1 MAEEPELGGSVAG
14 TLRMAALMTAR
25 RAQPP
30 RVVDASTLL
39 MLSAGGESSRV
50 KAVQRVVRRVTADP
64 GYQAWRPP
72 ATPWTDGLLDD
83 AGSGVVSQALREAL
97 LAPRATGWP
106 KGGPV
111 RWHVSV
117 AAALWAA
124 LDEARQAGVGV
135 AGHIHL
141 VAGLLR
147 DPAGA
152 LEGVRADADE
162 LIAAL
167 RAEPAWREPGEP
179 HLPAV
184 AQLDM
189 ARELH
194 DRTGLLGWFD
204 RRLRDGEVGDSR
216 YGSAVAPS
224 VMWEA
229 MRQAVRLDD
238 GPVTAAHLL
247 LGVVSTG
254 AQLRTAGRTLREGL
268 RPYDSAPDVLHA
280 HGLTARRAVEL
291 LPAVRPADPV
301 VVPKGRSQRV
311 IRTIW
316 PAWTAEA
323 VGVVDRAVELARA
336 AGHPATGS
344 SHLVLA
350 ALHDA
355 AAANDTDGTA
365 VPLLRAAG
373 ADPAA
378 VRAAVEQG
386 LAAVEAAP
394 SPGRRADRSPAKAR
408 RLSP

>member
-1 MAEEPELGGSVAG
+1 MSGEPEFGGSVASA
-14 TLRMAALMTAR
+14 LRMAVLMTAR
-25 RAQPP
+25 RELPQ
-30 RVVDASTLL
+30 VVDASVLL
-39 MLSAGGESSRV
+39 SLSAPGESNYL
-50 KAVQRVVRRVTADP
+50 KAMRRVAGRVATES
-64 GYQAWRPP
+64 GHRSWRPP
-72 ATPWTDGLLDD
+72 VTPWTDGLVDD
-83 AGSGVVSQALREAL
+83 TGPDAVSRVLREAL
-97 LAPRATGWP
+97 LTPRATGWP
-106 KGGPV
+106 AGGADV
-111 RWHVSV
+111 RWHAS
-117 AAALWAA
+117 AASALWAA

-152 LEGVRADADE
+152 LEGIRADADD

-167 RAEPAWREPGEP
+167 RAEPAWREPGRP

-184 AQLDM
+184 SQLDM

-194 DRTGLLGWFD
+194 DRTGLAGWFD
-204 RRLRDGEVGDSR
+204 RRVRKGEVGDSR

-229 MRQAVRLDD
+229 MRQTVLLDD

-247 LGVVSTG
+247 LGVAGTG
-254 AQLRTAGRTLREGL
+254 EQLRADGRTLRAAL
-268 RPYDSAPDVLHA
+268 RPFDGAPDVLHA
-280 HGLTARRAVEL
+280 HGVTVRRLVAA
-291 LPAVRPADPV
+291 LPAARPADPV
-301 VVPKGRSQRV
+301 VVPKGRVQRV
-311 IRTIW
+311 IRTTW

-350 ALHDA
+350 ALPDA
-355 AAANDTDGTA
+355 QDQDGTA
-365 VPLLRAAG
+365 VRLLRDAG

-378 VRAAVEQG
+378 VRADVERG

-394 SPGRRADRSPAKAR
+394 SSGRRADRSPARAR